1 MAQGSEIEQTDV
13 TPEGLIDL
21 ARRKAEEQRR
31 ECRALTA
38 SVLGGRDAGLTDRQR
53 ATLSR
58 LLRQLVAEA
67 DADIRGRAL
76 AANEAAEALNLP
88 APAEAGPTYAVMVEA
103 GAFEDGALVDAV
115 VHRLYQHQLERAVRA
130 PVPGG
135 WLGDGGEAEH
145 DLAAILGVAEG
156 GALRRLIAEVQVER
170 SGRTD
175 TYGEPTL
182 LACDLAPRA
191 RARLYWDCAAA
202 VRETL
207 SSGAG
212 RGAPEID
219 VSIEAATQ
227 AALAGADG
235 ADNRTAALA
244 RGLFDEGLLSVDLLA
259 PVLRAGEVALFEAG
273 LGVLAG
279 LGPRI
284 LRHLLYEPGGEGF
297 AMLWR
302 ALRFPDP
309 LFDDIHTLSRHARG
323 RPLADPSTALERLR
337 DFRAR
342 VPVESAQAVLGFWRL
357 SPEYRAAR
365 GRVGDRH
372 RAAEATNLGTRTLG

>member
-1 MAQGSEIEQTDV
+1 MAQGSEIDQTDV

-38 SVLGGRDAGLTDRQR
+38 SLLGGRDAGLTDRQR

-67 DADIRGRAL
+67 DAEIRGRAL
-76 AANEAAEALNLP
+76 AANEAAEALNPP
-88 APAEAGPTYAVMVEA
+88 APAEAEPTYAVMVEA

-130 PVPGG
+130 PAPGG

-145 DLAAILGVAEG
+145 NLAAILGISEG
-156 GALRRLIAEVQVER
+156 GALWRLIAEVQVER

-175 TYGEPTL
+175 SYGEPTL
-182 LACDLAPRA
+182 LARDLAPRT

-207 SSGAG
+207 SAGA
-212 RGAPEID
+212 RHVAPEID
-219 VSIEAATQ
+219 VFIEAATR
-227 AALAGADG
+227 AALAGDDG
-235 ADNRTAALA
+235 AGTRTQALA
-244 RGLFDEGLLSVDLLA
+244 RGLLDEGLLSADMLA
-259 PVLRAGEVALFEAG
+259 PILRAGEVALFEAG
-273 LGVLAG
+273 LVVLAE

-309 LFDDIHTLSRHARG
+309 LFDEIHALSRHARG

-337 DFRAR
+337 AFRER
-342 VPVESAQAVLGFWRL
+342 MPVESAQAVLGFWRL
-357 SPEYRAAR
+357 SPDYRAAR
-365 GRVGDRH
+365 GRVGNRH
-372 RAAEATNLGTRTLG
+372 RTADAPNLGARTLG